1 MPSPV
6 TIETFMLSSSA
17 RAALLDLARSAL
29 RERLTPTTAP
39 QQFPDAPENPELH
52 SPAGCFVTL
61 HQHSTHKLRGCVGR
75 LDATKPL
82 WENVYHTTAETLR
95 DPRFT
100 NQPVTANELNDL
112 ELEISLLSPPVQ
124 AANPLDFDL
133 LNNGIYL
140 TFASRAGF
148 FLPQVARETGWSK
161 EQLLARLC
169 TEKLGLPPEIW
180 KHADAKLFKFDV
192 EVVGPERV

>member
-1 MPSPV
+1 MAHV
-6 TIETFMLSSSA
+6 MLSPPA
-17 RAALLDLARSAL
+17 RAELLDLARSAVRQKL
-29 RERLTPTTAP
+29 TLTPDAKP
-39 QQFPDAPENPELH
+39 PDRPTENELRAL
-52 SPAGCFVTL
+52 AGCFVSL

-75 LDATKPL
+75 LGFSEPL
-82 WENVYHTTAETLR
+82 WLNVFVTARQALS

-100 NQPVTANELNDL
+100 NQPVTAAELNDL
-112 ELEISLLSPPVQ
+112 ELEISVLSPPTEAQ
-124 AANPLDFDL
+124 NPLDFDL

-140 TFASRAGF
+140 VLPNQAGF

-169 TEKLGLPPEIW
+169 TEKLGLHAETW
-180 KHADAKLFKFDV
+180 KHPEAKLFKFDV